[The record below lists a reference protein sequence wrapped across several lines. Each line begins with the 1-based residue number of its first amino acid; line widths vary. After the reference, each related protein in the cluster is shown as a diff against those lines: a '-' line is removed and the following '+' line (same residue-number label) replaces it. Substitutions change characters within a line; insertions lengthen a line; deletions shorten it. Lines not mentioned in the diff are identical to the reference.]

1 MADLIP
7 TVLNSV
13 SAWDIASTTLLDRT
27 TRFNDANLIPTALN
41 PVSARDTASSM
52 LLDRMAR
59 FNGTALTEQQDIIGT
74 RYQARINPLGRETTK
89 WQDLRSGLVDVQTF
103 LDAIVR
109 RIDRIS
115 DLGMNMLTTVFKST
129 NGTEISALS
138 YEAQFNSYLKSW
150 NTEADDRG
158 GSPNL
163 IGSTPQ
169 RTYSYVTGISG
180 ATRTVSRYDLSSG
193 YYIIDSNG
201 FRWERDTVN
210 GSFLRQIDETT
221 GARTG
226 NFTSI
231 TGGIELDSLVGDAVT
246 FTIKPDTSDA
256 ETITGTLYRTGLG
269 VLDAWLYDGLTT
281 DAGRIEARSDVYAA
295 RSMVKA
301 QLARFQAELTSLEFY
316 QATASNNMSGLANRI
331 DSLTTAMALE
341 LQEAQDEAARIS
353 STNLLVVSQAQL
365 IRDTYLEAYSLG
377 RNSEFA
383 RALID
388 VLA

>member
-1 MADLIP
+1 MVNLIP
-7 TVLNSV
+7 TV
-13 SAWDIASTTLLDRT
+13 
-27 TRFNDANLIPTALN
+27 LN

-52 LLDRMAR
+52 VLDRMAR
-59 FNGTALTEQQDIIGT
+59 FNNDALAQKQEGIGS
-74 RYQARINPLGRETTK
+74 RYQGRINTLGRETTK
-89 WQDLRSGLVDVQTF
+89 WQDLRSDLVDVQSF
-103 LDAIVR
+103 LDEIVR

-115 DLGMNMLTTVFKST
+115 DLSMNMLTTVFKSS

-180 ATRTVSRYDLSSG
+180 ATRTISRYDLSSG
-193 YYIIDSNG
+193 YYIIDSDG
-201 FRWERDTVN
+201 HRWERDGAN

-301 QLARFQAELTSLEFY
+301 QLARFQAELTTVEFY
-316 QATASNNMSGLANRI
+316 QGTALNNMSGLANRI